1 MSDKGDKPKP
11 KLFDHAQVMSAF
23 VRAFGKVLGKSLRG
37 EKPLKIQV
45 KETIRAIPPGTS
57 RLWGKNARLI
67 IEDGIAMLIDELQAE
82 LEVLDKLS
90 PLIPE
95 QPEGYVF
102 KIQSGRLAMDGPG
115 ISRLMNRYAFP
126 SEGQRPLTDIR
137 VRLPDG
143 HIMMDATFHLNRFM
157 SLPLRMVA
165 SVSPTPDGKIELIP
179 TEIRAGVLP
188 VDRIIGLL
196 GVELAKLMPGEGA
209 RGMTFR
215 GNVILIDPLGMF
227 PAPKATGRLTHV
239 EISGDHMVMSY
250 DDGTPALIPPLLE
263 PEAPSYLSMVGHD
276 LLVGKITMK
285 DICLQLVPLDE
296 AAGWVELSLPNY
308 RLQLQGGESSL
319 MYADELLYRLPPV
332 GALTGALLPAVLPA
346 PEARPSRSRPPA

>member
-1 MSDKGDKPKP
+1 VSDQGEKPKP

-23 VRAFGKVLGKSLRG
+23 MRAFGKVLGKGLRG

-45 KETIRAIPPGTS
+45 KETIKAIPPGTS

-95 QPEGYVF
+95 QPEGYLF
-102 KIQSGRLAMDGPG
+102 KIQAGRLAMDGPG

-126 SEGQRPLTDIR
+126 PDGHRPLTDIK
-137 VRLPDG
+137 VRLPEG
-143 HIMMDATFHLNRFM
+143 RIVMDAVFHLNRFINM
-157 SLPLRMVA
+157 PLHMEA
-165 SVSPTPDGKIELIP
+165 SVNRTEDGMIALVP

-188 VDRIIGLL
+188 VDKLIGLL
-196 GVELAKLMPGEGA
+196 GMELSRVMPGEA
-209 RGMTFR
+209 RGMTFK
-215 GNVILIDPLGMF
+215 GNMIVIDPLGMF
-227 PAPKATGRLTHV
+227 PAPKATGRLVDV
-239 EISGDHMVMSY
+239 EIAGDHMVMSY
-250 DDGTPALIPPLLE
+250 DDGSPALIPPLLE
-263 PEAPSYLSMVGHD
+263 PEAPSYLAMVGHD

-285 DICLQLVPLDE
+285 DICLQLVPLDA

-308 RLQLQGGESSL
+308 RMQLAGGESSL

-332 GALTGALLPAVLPA
+332 DALKATPLPVPVPA
-346 PEARPSRSRPPA
+346 PEARPSRSHPPA